1 MKGNQSTGR
10 LRQLLKKLKKF
21 LYFLFFKRASLKFW
35 VSLLYFSP
43 CIKVLLKYACRLTAI
58 LIYSNLDQ
66 SHLKNINEQ
75 TFFSFQVKRQIFF
88 STAARFCLFSFYL
101 FFNTIPMLSFAYSC
115 RFTYQTEKFNVTV
128 FLYCSYIGFIE
139 TYRDP
144 FGVRAEYEGKP
155 TSHFLHPVSLFSA
168 TFILSPFRF
177 RWARIL

>member
-1 MKGNQSTGR
+1 M
-10 LRQLLKKLKKF
+10 
-21 LYFLFFKRASLKFW
+21 
-35 VSLLYFSP
+35 
-43 CIKVLLKYACRLTAI
+43 IK
-58 LIYSNLDQ
+58 LDQ

-75 TFFSFQVKRQIFF
+75 TFFSFQVKRQILF

-177 RWARIL
+177 RLARIL

>member
-1 MKGNQSTGR
+1 MI
-10 LRQLLKKLKKF
+10 KL
-21 LYFLFFKRASLKFW
+21 
-35 VSLLYFSP
+35 
-43 CIKVLLKYACRLTAI
+43 
-58 LIYSNLDQ
+58 NQ

-75 TFFSFQVKRQIFF
+75 TFFLFKLKDKFF
-88 STAARFCLFSFYL
+88 SRPPRGFAYFHFTYSLI
-101 FFNTIPMLSFAYSC
+101 TIPMLSFAYSC

-168 TFILSPFRF
+168 TFIISPFRF
-177 RWARIL
+177 RLVRIFIDIFVFLFVLVC